1 MRRQAAAAAA
11 PENLRPVNIVNSST
25 NLRNSHGIHD
35 YGSRSNVSRSSTGSG
50 RQGHANNGIVQKH
63 GSSYAVEG
71 VAHQPNGQVHYNQ
84 QQQQQQQ
91 LVGRRTASSIVGQG
105 GGKFRVSMPP
115 VSNNGGGR

>member
-11 PENLRPVNIVNSST
+11 PENLRPVNIVNNST
-25 NLRNSHGIHD
+25 NLRNSHGNHD

-50 RQGHANNGIVQKH
+50 RQGQVNAGAVQKH

-71 VAHQPNGQVHYNQ
+71 NAYQPNGQVDYHQ
-84 QQQQQQQ
+84 QQQHI
-91 LVGRRTASSIVGQG
+91 VGRRTAPSIAGQGGQG